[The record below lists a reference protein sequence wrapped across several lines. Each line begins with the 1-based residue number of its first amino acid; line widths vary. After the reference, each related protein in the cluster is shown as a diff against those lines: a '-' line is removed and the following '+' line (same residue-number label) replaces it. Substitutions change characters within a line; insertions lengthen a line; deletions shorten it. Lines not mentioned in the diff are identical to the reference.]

1 MTFVLQ
7 KFIITSTRTATR
19 LVHPKLYLVDVLL
32 STSTRRKVD
41 IMLKQAQSNKDI
53 REAAASA
60 GVFLWQ
66 VAEAIGV
73 TDGTFSRKL
82 RRELPDDDKAAIL
95 QIIQQLSSSA
105 KS

>member
-1 MTFVLQ
+1 
-7 KFIITSTRTATR
+7 
-19 LVHPKLYLVDVLL
+19 
-32 STSTRRKVD
+32 
-41 IMLKQAQSNKDI
+41 MLKQAQANKDI

-95 QIIQQLSSSA
+95 QIIHCIDESISSIFFDVQNQQHLSINQVGIPLRIYC
-105 KS
+105 KTR